1 MIHRPA
7 NVRNAVEE
15 QVYNI
20 ELANYRIANLI
31 RGTRPVRDPKNLY
44 TWNRWMETL
53 TEEEQHAERVLL
65 QSSYYKYEGVF
76 TMSECVCS
84 EGTQLYEH
92 DLVRLTQD
100 VEDVKAGTNGEIVTI
115 YAETEV
121 LVNPHNAGLPVI
133 VNPNIL
139 TVVCSFGKKWSEFN
153 VAEFEAIIEG
163 VHAKAEVNL
172 ESRSKGKTRSKK
184 PKKEDDSDVIME
196 IEL

>member
-1 MIHRPA
+1 MIHRPN

-15 QVYNI
+15 QLYNI
-20 ELANYRIANLI
+20 ELANYRIGNLI
-31 RGTRPVRDPKNLY
+31 HGTRPVRDPKNLY
-44 TWNRWMETL
+44 TWEKWMETL
-53 TEEEQHAERVLL
+53 TPEEQHAERVLL
-65 QSSYYKYEGVF
+65 QSGYYKYEGVF

-100 VEDVKAGTNGEIVTI
+100 VEEVKAGTNGEIVTI
-115 YAETEV
+115 YGETEV
-121 LVNPHNAGLPVI
+121 LVNPHNAGLPMI

-139 TVVCSFGKKWSEFN
+139 VVVCSFGKKWSEFN
-153 VAEFEAIIEG
+153 VEELEAIIEG

-172 ESRSKGKTRSKK
+172 ESRSKGKTKSKK
-184 PKKEDDSDVIME
+184 KKKDDDADVIME